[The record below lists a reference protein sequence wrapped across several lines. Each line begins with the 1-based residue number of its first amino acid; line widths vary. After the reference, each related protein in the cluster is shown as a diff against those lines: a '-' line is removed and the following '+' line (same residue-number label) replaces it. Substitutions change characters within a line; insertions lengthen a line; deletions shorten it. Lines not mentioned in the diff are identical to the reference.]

1 LQSGICWGCMFKLT
15 GFYYPHFRLWTTLTS
30 GDLCECCGAVYQ
42 EDDIPF

>member
-1 LQSGICWGCMFKLT
+1 LT